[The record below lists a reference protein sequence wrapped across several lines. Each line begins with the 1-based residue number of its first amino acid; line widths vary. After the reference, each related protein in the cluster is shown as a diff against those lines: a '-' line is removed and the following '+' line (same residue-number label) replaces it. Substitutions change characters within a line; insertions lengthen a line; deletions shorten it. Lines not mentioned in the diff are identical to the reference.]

1 MARGLTTAVKNA
13 LAASP
18 SFCHLVYLGFG
29 TPVRKTDNPFTLTSS
44 VEGSSQSYNADGI
57 LLGIGHVPESN
68 TPIKNSIDIIFSA
81 VDQSLVST
89 VLSNDV
95 LGVDIKVW
103 RGVINSSGA
112 LVADPFLLF
121 HGSLA
126 DFAIDDTGDSASLGI
141 TATNHFGNFEK
152 INGRTTSDTSQQ
164 RHFSGDKGLEF
175 SALTVRDIKW
185 GRA

>member
-1 MARGLTTAVKNA
+1 MSRGLTTAVKNA

-18 SFCHLVYLGFG
+18 SFCHLVYIGFG

-44 VEGSSQSYNADGI
+44 VEGSSQSYNADGT

-68 TPIKNSIDIIFSA
+68 TPIKNSIDLIFSA

-103 RGVINSSGA
+103 RGVISSGA

-126 DFAIDDTGDSASLGI
+126 DFAIDDTGSSATLGI

-152 INGRTTSDTSQQ
+152 INGRTTADISQQ
-164 RHFSGDKGLEF
+164 RFFSGDKGFEF
-175 SALTVRDIKW
+175 SALTIRDIKW
-185 GRA
+185 GKE

>member
-1 MARGLTTAVKNA
+1 MARGLTVAVKNA

-18 SFCHLVYLGFG
+18 SFCHLVYIGFA
-29 TPVRKTDNPFTLTSS
+29 TPVRKTDNSFDI
-44 VEGSSQSYNADGI
+44 VDDIEGSSQTYNADGI
-57 LLGIGHVPESN
+57 LLGVGHVPEAN

-89 VLSNDV
+89 VLNNDV

-103 RGVINSSGA
+103 RGVISSGA

-126 DFAIDDTGDSASLGI
+126 DFDINDGGTTATLGI

>member
-1 MARGLTTAVKNA
+1 MTRGLTTAVKNA

-18 SFCHLVYLGFG
+18 SFCHLVYIGFG

-44 VEGSSQSYNADGI
+44 VEGSSNTYSADGT
-57 LLGIGHVPESN
+57 LMGIGHVPESN

-81 VDQSLVST
+81 VDQSLVSI
-89 VLSNDV
+89 VLNNDV
-95 LGVDIKVW
+95 LGVDVKVW
-103 RGVINSSGA
+103 RGVISSGA

-126 DFAIDDTGDSASLGI
+126 DFEISDTGSSATLGI